1 MLKWI
6 KIKYRE
12 LKMSTDVLALADS
25 NISVALLI
33 TSEDDD
39 KFQDTMDNLLRERGN
54 IITDDVSDYYY
65 IRGTYRDFNKI
76 LKTIRNYLYKHESE
90 ETRIDFTIRKNGIIE
105 VFIYDT
111 NDLLKFR
118 ENALNDTFGKDR

>member
-6 KIKYRE
+6 KMKYRE

-39 KFQDTMDNLLRERGN
+39 KFQDTMDNLLR
-54 IITDDVSDYYY
+54 
-65 IRGTYRDFNKI
+65 
-76 LKTIRNYLYKHESE
+76 
-90 ETRIDFTIRKNGIIE
+90 
-105 VFIYDT
+105 
-111 NDLLKFR
+111 
-118 ENALNDTFGKDR
+118 